1 MKIKDRIALY
11 FTLISTSM
19 LFAVLCTVYFTFMKF
34 LEADFFERL
43 TDRTMVT
50 AKLYLEAD
58 EISRDALNTVRHKYL
73 QKLNSEVIRVYDK
86 KNRATFIGD
95 TAQYWTPA
103 TIDQVRRKGRLKY
116 TDGQR
121 QVVGIYYK
129 DNQGDFVILASADDQ
144 GSHNR
149 LDKLLKIMIFIFI
162 LISFMVL
169 LLSRWV
175 AQKMLKPLQKFM
187 LEVKQAGAQNM
198 EFRVEE
204 NNNKDEIN
212 LIAQSF
218 NHLMDE
224 LEQAFI
230 LQKTFVAN
238 ASHELRTPVT
248 RIMMS
253 AELALS
259 KERELSAY
267 QKVIA
272 SMLEDAEKMEHTITG
287 LVALAKMDLDLI
299 NSKLVP
305 IKLHDLLSKIKNEWK
320 SQKDFDLNITYQ
332 KPIDPEPE
340 ILANA
345 ILLQIALDNIIS
357 NAFKFSNNQKVNILV
372 ETIKDHLFIHIT
384 DHGSGI
390 SADDQANIF
399 KPFYTRA
406 KEQGFHGEGMGLYMA
421 KKIIDLLSGEITIHS
436 PERGGCT
443 FTVSLMLVSKEYRLQ
458 R

>member
-103 TIDQVRRKGRLKY
+103 TIDQVRRKGHLKY

-149 LDKLLKIMIFIFI
+149 LDKLLKIMIFIFF
-162 LISFMVL
+162 LISLVVL

-218 NHLMDE
+218 NHLMEE

-248 RIMMS
+248 RMMIT

-259 KERELSAY
+259 KERDEAAY

-305 IKLHDLLSKIKNEWK
+305 IKLDDLLSKIQTEWK
-320 SQKDFDLNITYQ
+320 VQKNLELKITYQ
-332 KPIDPEPE
+332 KSIDTKTE
-340 ILANA
+340 IMANA
-345 ILLQIALDNIIS
+345 VLLQIALDNIIS
-357 NAFKFSNNQKVNILV
+357 NAFKFSDNQEVNIRV
-372 ETIKDHLFIHIT
+372 ETVENDFFIHIT
-384 DHGSGI
+384 DQGTGI
-390 SADDQANIF
+390 STEDQAAIF
-399 KPFYTRA
+399 NPFYTRA
-406 KEQGFHGEGMGLYMA
+406 KEQGHQGEGMGLYMA
-421 KKIIDLLSGEITIHS
+421 KKIVDLLKGEIIVNNL
-436 PERGGCT
+436 EQGGCT
-443 FTVSLMLVSKEYRLQ
+443 FTVRLTKL
-458 R
+458 

>member
-73 QKLNSEVIRVYDK
+73 QKLNSEVIRIYDQ

-162 LISFMVL
+162 LISLIVL
-169 LLSRWV
+169 LLSRWI

-187 LEVKQAGAQNM
+187 LEVKQASAQNM
-198 EFRVEE
+198 QFRVEE
-204 NNNKDEIN
+204 HNNKDEIN

-218 NHLMDE
+218 NHLMEE

-248 RIMMS
+248 RIMMN
-253 AELALS
+253 AELVLS
-259 KERELSAY
+259 KERDQAAY
-267 QKVIA
+267 QKVII
-272 SMLEDAEKMEHTITG
+272 SMLEDAEKMEHIITG

-299 NSKLVP
+299 NSQLAP
-305 IKLHDLLSKIKNEWK
+305 IKLDDLLAKIQTEWK
-320 SQKDFDLNITYQ
+320 MQKGLDLNITYQ
-332 KPIDPEPE
+332 TPITTKPE

-345 ILLQIALDNIIS
+345 TLLQIALDNIIS
-357 NAFKFSNNQKVNILV
+357 NAFKFSDNQEVNIQV
-372 ETIKDHLFIHIT
+372 ETRKNHVFIHII
-384 DHGSGI
+384 DHGKGI
-390 SADDQANIF
+390 LVDDQADIF
-399 KPFYTRA
+399 NPFYTRA
-406 KEQGFHGEGMGLYMA
+406 KEHGQHGEGMGLYMS
-421 KKIIDLLSGEITIHS
+421 KKIIDLLKGEITIKN
-436 PERGGCT
+436 PDQGGCA
-443 FTVSLMLVSKEYRLQ
+443 FTVSLTLISNPANDSF
-458 R
+458 